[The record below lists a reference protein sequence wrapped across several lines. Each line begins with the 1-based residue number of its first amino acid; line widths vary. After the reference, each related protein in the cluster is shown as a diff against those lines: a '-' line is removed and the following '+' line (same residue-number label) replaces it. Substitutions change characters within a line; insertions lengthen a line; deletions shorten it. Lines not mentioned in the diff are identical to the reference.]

1 MNRKLPLIALLTA
14 FPPLA
19 TDMYIP
25 AIPTLQK
32 QWGKPLS
39 VINLTL
45 VCFFVAYCV
54 SLLFYGPVSDRYG
67 RKPPLMAGI
76 SIYVIACI
84 LCALS
89 PSAESLIVSRIIQA
103 MGAASAATLAMA
115 ICKDIFEGKER
126 EQILAVIAVIVSLA
140 PMLAP
145 VLGGWLLKWCSWPW
159 IFVSQAL
166 LGTISL
172 AGVMRMEETLKNPI
186 EVKIR
191 ELASGYVSLFRNKRF
206 MGCAIMVALG
216 AFPLFSFIGGSAD
229 IYITRL
235 GLSEQ
240 TFGYFFGANALAFMA
255 GSFSC
260 SRLLRI
266 ISSKNLMTAGFTGIL
281 SGGLWMLL
289 FPHHG
294 PYSLAFPM
302 ALVTFSIGLSR
313 PPSNNLVL
321 EQVDSHAGA
330 ASSLM
335 IFSYFMFGAISMW
348 LISLDW
354 QNKIKTIGTVALVS
368 GLMMLGMWLVL
379 QRFSGKKTSGVTKN
393 LIKP

>member
-1 MNRKLPLIALLTA
+1 MNKKLPLLALLTA

-19 TDMYIP
+19 TDMYLP

-32 QWGKPLS
+32 QWNQPLS

-45 VCFFVAYCV
+45 VCFFITYCI
-54 SLLFYGPVSDRYG
+54 SLLFYGPVSDRFG
-67 RKPPLMAGI
+67 RRPPLIVGI
-76 SIYVIACI
+76 ALYVIACI

-89 PSAESLIVSRIIQA
+89 PNAGSLIVFRIIQA

-115 ICKDIFEGKER
+115 ICKDIFTGKER
-126 EQILAVIAVIVSLA
+126 EQVLAVIAVIVSLA

-145 VLGGWLLKWCSWPW
+145 VFGGWLLKWFSWPW
-159 IFVSQAL
+159 IFVSQAVM
-166 LGTISL
+166 GAISL
-172 AGVMRMEETLKNPI
+172 VGVYNMEETLKNPI
-186 EVKIR
+186 EVKIH
-191 ELASGYVSLFRNKRF
+191 ELASGYMSLFKNVKF
-206 MGCAIMVALG
+206 MGYAIMVAIA

-255 GSFSC
+255 GSLSC

-266 ISSKNLMTAGFTGIL
+266 MSSKHLMTAGFSGIL
-281 SGGLWMLL
+281 TGGVWMLL
-289 FPHHG
+289 FSHHG
-294 PYSLAFPM
+294 PYSLALPM
-302 ALVTFSIGLSR
+302 ALITFSIGLSR

-321 EQVDSHAGA
+321 EQVESHAGA

-335 IFSYFMFGAISMW
+335 IFTYFMFGAVSMW

-354 QNKIKTIGTVALVS
+354 QNKIRTIGLVALVS
-368 GLMMLGMWLVL
+368 GLVMLVMWILL
-379 QRFSGKKTSGVTKN
+379 QRISGKKKTFETK
-393 LIKP
+393 I

>member
-1 MNRKLPLIALLTA
+1 MNKKLPLLALLTA

-19 TDMYIP
+19 TDMYLP

-32 QWGKPLS
+32 QWNQPLS

-45 VCFFVAYCV
+45 VCFFITYCI
-54 SLLFYGPVSDRYG
+54 SLLFYGPVSDRFG
-67 RKPPLMAGI
+67 RRPPLIVGI
-76 SIYVIACI
+76 ALYVIACI

-89 PSAESLIVSRIIQA
+89 PNAGSLILFRIIQA

-115 ICKDIFEGKER
+115 ICKDIFTGKER
-126 EQILAVIAVIVSLA
+126 EQVLAVIAVIVSLA

-145 VLGGWLLKWCSWPW
+145 VLGGWLLKWFSWPW
-159 IFVSQAL
+159 IFVSQAVM
-166 LGTISL
+166 GAISL
-172 AGVMRMEETLKNPI
+172 VGVYNMEETLKNPI
-186 EVKIR
+186 EVKIH
-191 ELASGYVSLFRNKRF
+191 ELASGYMSLFKNVKF
-206 MGCAIMVALG
+206 MGYAIMVAIA

-255 GSFSC
+255 GSLSC

-266 ISSKNLMTAGFTGIL
+266 MSSKHLMTAGFSGIL
-281 SGGLWMLL
+281 TGGLWMLL
-289 FPHHG
+289 FSHHG
-294 PYSLAFPM
+294 PYSLALPM
-302 ALVTFSIGLSR
+302 ALITFSIGLSR

-321 EQVDSHAGA
+321 EQVESHAGA

-335 IFSYFMFGAISMW
+335 IFTYFMFGAVSMW
-348 LISLDW
+348 MISLDW
-354 QNKIKTIGTVALVS
+354 QNKIRTIGLVALVS
-368 GLMMLGMWLVL
+368 GLVMLVMWILL
-379 QRFSGKKTSGVTKN
+379 QRISGKKKTFETK
-393 LIKP
+393 I

>member
-1 MNRKLPLIALLTA
+1 MNKKLPLLALLTA

-19 TDMYIP
+19 TDMYLP

-32 QWGKPLS
+32 QWNQPLS

-45 VCFFVAYCV
+45 VCFFITYCI
-54 SLLFYGPVSDRYG
+54 SLLFYGPVSDRFG
-67 RKPPLMAGI
+67 RRPPLIVGI
-76 SIYVIACI
+76 ALYVIACI

-89 PSAESLIVSRIIQA
+89 PNAGSLIVFRIIQA

-115 ICKDIFEGKER
+115 ICKDIFTGKER
-126 EQILAVIAVIVSLA
+126 EQVLAVIAVIVSLA

-145 VLGGWLLKWCSWPW
+145 VLGGWLLKWFSWPW
-159 IFVSQAL
+159 IFVSQAVM
-166 LGTISL
+166 GAISL
-172 AGVMRMEETLKNPI
+172 VGVYNMEETLKNPI
-186 EVKIR
+186 EVKIH
-191 ELASGYVSLFRNKRF
+191 ELASGYMSLFKNVKF
-206 MGCAIMVALG
+206 MGYAIMVAIA

-255 GSFSC
+255 GSLSC

-266 ISSKNLMTAGFTGIL
+266 MSSKHLMTAGFSGIL
-281 SGGLWMLL
+281 TGGVWMLL
-289 FPHHG
+289 FSHHG
-294 PYSLAFPM
+294 PYSLALPM
-302 ALVTFSIGLSR
+302 ALITFSIGLSR

-321 EQVDSHAGA
+321 EQVESHAGA

-335 IFSYFMFGAISMW
+335 IFTYFMFGAVSMW

-354 QNKIKTIGTVALVS
+354 QNKIRTIGLVALVS
-368 GLMMLGMWLVL
+368 GLVMLVMWILL
-379 QRFSGKKTSGVTKN
+379 QRISGKKKTFETK
-393 LIKP
+393 I